1 MRMGESSREAQ
12 LAVRRISHH
21 FWLTAGWTENRSR
34 SPPSSIWNTMDIP
47 KEVRKP
53 QVEHDS
59 TTRNLGR
66 RGRGACF
73 ACLLRLIFVG
83 RCGEKV

>member
-1 MRMGESSREAQ
+1 
-12 LAVRRISHH
+12 
-21 FWLTAGWTENRSR
+21 
-34 SPPSSIWNTMDIP
+34 MDIP